1 MSKTIYNADYSECLP
16 EALKKDPKMVA
27 LANAT
32 AAALLDTSGIID
44 NVLIYSRFDEL
55 PEELVDILAYDL
67 HVDWYDYNYPLEAK
81 RDLVKNSVKVHKKM
95 GTKYAIETA
104 LGSLFPESEVEEWFQ
119 YEGEPGHFHIVL
131 DVTNQRITADYAA
144 IIRAVKMYKRLSAHM
159 DELTYQGQVHGVIYT
174 NGEYFRY
181 KTPLTGRLNTGTYTQ
196 RNTKAGIGAAT
207 YIVGT
212 EAAGFI
218 FTAPAAGTKPYR
230 NTVFSQ
236 QAAHIDADTA
246 LNTFGYTNTPAGRI
260 KAGEQPQRNAR
271 GQTSGATV
279 TASDRMEAH
288 RFTVPAAGTVPE
300 RSTVQQTQ
308 GGAVGTSTQAM
319 GFSYGVKPCGSH
331 RKL

>member
-32 AAALLDTSGIID
+32 AATLLDTSGIID

-131 DVTNQRITADYAA
+131 DVTNSTSPANSSVFAYSAKGTIDASGMAKSILHQSPWGTSSRDFTIF
-144 IIRAVKMYKRLSAHM
+144 AVK
-159 DELTYQGQVHGVIYT
+159 
-174 NGEYFRY
+174 
-181 KTPLTGRLNTGTYTQ
+181 PP
-196 RNTKAGIGAAT
+196 
-207 YIVGT
+207 
-212 EAAGFI
+212 I
-218 FTAPAAGTKPYR
+218 F
-230 NTVFSQ
+230 Q
-236 QAAHIDADTA
+236 
-246 LNTFGYTNTPAGRI
+246 
-260 KAGEQPQRNAR
+260 
-271 GQTSGATV
+271 
-279 TASDRMEAH
+279 
-288 RFTVPAAGTVPE
+288 
-300 RSTVQQTQ
+300 
-308 GGAVGTSTQAM
+308 
-319 GFSYGVKPCGSH
+319 
-331 RKL
+331 

>member
-16 EALKKDPKMVA
+16 ETLKKDPKMVA

-32 AAALLDTSGIID
+32 AATLLDTSGIID

-174 NGEYFRY
+174 HGEYFRY
-181 KTPLTGRLNTGTYTQ
+181 KTPL
-196 RNTKAGIGAAT
+196 
-207 YIVGT
+207 
-212 EAAGFI
+212 
-218 FTAPAAGTKPYR
+218 AAGTKPYR

-246 LNTFGYTNTPAGRI
+246 LNTFSYTNTPAGRI
-260 KAGEQPQRNAR
+260 KAGEQPQRNTR
-271 GQTSGATV
+271 GQTSGVTD

-288 RFTVPAAGTVPE
+288 CFTVPAAGTVPG
-300 RSTVQQTQ
+300 RSTVQRTQ